1 MGRGRRGEEQRG
13 KMGSGEE
20 TAPKK
25 EFAFVRGLKISPPRV
40 PNCPGSACSCECQGH
55 QGSRGPQPPSPS
67 HAPLTRHLSP
77 GLRFVCA
84 FFSLPLAR
92 GTGRP
97 AASSPSPALRLP
109 SRGGLPFPGC
119 APGPGDAFSARRA
132 GDPSR
137 SSRSRLGARGG
148 GEGRGRARTFDPGG
162 PGAGWGG
169 GSGGA
174 ALE

>member
-1 MGRGRRGEEQRG
+1 MEAGMARFSQ
-13 KMGSGEE
+13 
-20 TAPKK
+20 P
-25 EFAFVRGLKISPPRV
+25 LNPRIY
-40 PNCPGSACSCECQGH
+40 SSI
-55 QGSRGPQPPSPS
+55 
-67 HAPLTRHLSP
+67 PLRVS
-77 GLRFVCA
+77 
-84 FFSLPLAR
+84 
-92 GTGRP
+92 
-97 AASSPSPALRLP
+97 
-109 SRGGLPFPGC
+109 FPGC